1 MKWRCSLVVLSA
13 VGVSFIVGCAHGK
26 PDPTTAAPQ
35 PAAPK
40 PQVEA
45 QRIVPPPAT
54 MTPAPQAQV
63 VPPPPAALTV
73 SPGPPIPYGAPPH
86 PALENYLA
94 FDAETK
100 EVSVTNGTTE
110 AHFTFNL
117 TNISSGDIMVN
128 FVQTSCG
135 CTVAKLPSNPWKL
148 SPNDHGEISATMQL
162 AGTPPGGSKIKT
174 LTINSDKGTKAVYVK
189 ATILPDAPSSMS
201 AMDRTNNLRM
211 AAADRQAVFK
221 GDCIRCHVTPAK
233 DSAGHDK
240 MGQELYA
247 AVCSV
252 CHETEH
258 QASFVPNLHHLPE
271 PTSAEFWRNWIVHGK
286 AGTLMPAFTKAEGGI
301 LSDEQTES
309 LVQYLTATIPSHPVV
324 VPAPAQLKVQ

>member
-1 MKWRCSLVVLSA
+1 MKWRGSLVASVA
-13 VGVSFIVGCAHGK
+13 VGISFIVSCAHAQQIIEMK
-26 PDPTTAAPQ
+26 
-35 PAAPK
+35 PAASQ
-40 PQVEA
+40 PQV
-45 QRIVPPPAT
+45 QTQKIIPPPVT
-54 MTPAPQAQV
+54 MTPAPKAQG
-63 VPPPPAALTV
+63 VPPPPSALTV
-73 SPGPPIPYGAPPH
+73 SPGPPIPFGAPPH
-86 PALENYLA
+86 PALENYLG

-110 AHFTFNL
+110 AHFAFNL
-117 TNISSGDIMVN
+117 TNISSGEILVN

-135 CTVAKLPSNPWKL
+135 CTVAKLPSQPWKL
-148 SPNDHGEISATMQL
+148 APKDHGEISATMQL
-162 AGTPPGGSKIKT
+162 AGTPPGGSKTKT

-189 ATILPDAPSSMS
+189 ATILPDAPSMS
-201 AMDRTNNLRM
+201 GMDRTNNLRM

-221 GDCIRCHVTPAK
+221 GDCMRCHVATAK

-247 AVCSV
+247 AVCGI
-252 CHETEH
+252 CHDAEH
-258 QASFVPNLHHLPE
+258 QASFVPNLHRLPE
-271 PTSAEFWRNWIVHGK
+271 PTSAEFWRNWILHGK